1 LLDLKF
7 EVNGEQVARVKE
19 EGEGNYRFDLVE

>member
-7 EVNGEQVARVKE
+7 EVNGKKLVRVKE
-19 EGEGNYRFDLVE
+19 GTSNYRFDLVE